1 VSEDAFALAGRLARS
16 LEDAGIPYAIGGAIA
31 YGLWG
36 DPRGTLDVDLN
47 LFVGHDAV
55 PGALDVL
62 ESAGVRFDRSAALN
76 ADLEGDVLVGWCDGV
91 RVDVFT
97 PSIPFSW
104 EAGRTAVRAS
114 GPMGEASYLSAEATA
129 VFKLLFFRN
138 KDLVDIEKLVA
149 VQGPLLDR
157 AYVRRWL
164 AEMMGDDDQR
174 VAFWDRVCATTP
186 P

>member
-1 VSEDAFALAGRLARS
+1 
-16 LEDAGIPYAIGGAIA
+16 
-31 YGLWG
+31 
-36 DPRGTLDVDLN
+36 
-47 LFVGHDAV
+47 
-55 PGALDVL
+55 
-62 ESAGVRFDRSAALN
+62 
-76 ADLEGDVLVGWCDGV
+76 
-91 RVDVFT
+91 
-97 PSIPFSW
+97 
-104 EAGRTAVRAS
+104 VRAS